1 MRYKLDKRAGMKSSL
16 WNRGAAECFLQP
28 PPFACVCWLVLL
40 LAIFTNAQ
48 DKSSPVHKQNA
59 RPGQSAEAAKPTEAN
74 KPDTEPAKYSYEF
87 SQPEF
92 YIPHIVVE
100 HDASGRGQITFKRLN
115 EETSIVEP
123 LEISAASWARISEL
137 WQTLRFLDSDVNY
150 QSSKQFPHLGTM
162 RITMQQGTRK
172 RVAEFNWTNNA
183 QASALVNEYRRLADQ
198 AIFVFDVSVA
208 RENQPLNGPKLMEQ
222 LESMLKRNWLSDPQ
236 QLTPLL
242 KDISTD
248 EHLPLIARNHAL
260 RLLKTIEK

>member
-1 MRYKLDKRAGMKSSL
+1 MNSPPHSL
-16 WNRGAAECFLQP
+16 WNGRVAERVLQP
-28 PPFACVCWLVLL
+28 ARFAVVYSLVLL

-48 DKSSPVHKQNA
+48 DKSSPAHKQNA
-59 RPGQSAEAAKPTEAN
+59 RPAQSGEAAKPTEAN
-74 KPDTEPAKYSYEF
+74 KPDTEPVKYSYEF

-92 YIPHIVVE
+92 YIPHIFIE
-100 HDASGRGQITFKRLN
+100 HDTGGRGQITFKRLN

-123 LEISAASWARISEL
+123 LEISAAAWGRISQF

-172 RVAEFNWTNNA
+172 RVAEFNWTNNTD
-183 QASALVNEYRRLADQ
+183 ASHLVDEYRRLADQ

-208 RENQPLNGPKLMEQ
+208 RENQPLNTPKLMDQ